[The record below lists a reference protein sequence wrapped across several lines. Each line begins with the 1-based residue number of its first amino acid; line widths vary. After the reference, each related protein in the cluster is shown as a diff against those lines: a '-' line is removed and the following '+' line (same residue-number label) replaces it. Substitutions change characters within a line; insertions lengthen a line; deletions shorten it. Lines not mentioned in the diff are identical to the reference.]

1 MTLVY
6 HYDDNG
12 CDVSA
17 NGQKQTN
24 KYARSIIL
32 LNHKTQIIKAHENK
46 QNLAYWLI
54 ANEFLISWSQL
65 KNVLVWLYSNY
76 LCSSNLRY
84 HKFSDF
90 RKFHFNISLLSNFYI
105 AMKISCS
112 SDSNVYYAITTQ
124 YWW

>member
-54 ANEFLISWSQL
+54 ANEF
-65 KNVLVWLYSNY
+65 
-76 LCSSNLRY
+76 
-84 HKFSDF
+84 
-90 RKFHFNISLLSNFYI
+90 
-105 AMKISCS
+105 
-112 SDSNVYYAITTQ
+112 
-124 YWW
+124 

>member
-54 ANEFLISWSQL
+54 ANEFFDKLKPIEKSISASTW
-65 KNVLVWLYSNY
+65 
-76 LCSSNLRY
+76 
-84 HKFSDF
+84 
-90 RKFHFNISLLSNFYI
+90 I
-105 AMKISCS
+105 
-112 SDSNVYYAITTQ
+112 
-124 YWW
+124 

>member
-1 MTLVY
+1 MKKISEIIIFEIFEYESELHSNINRYFDERSKWKNCLHSLINEMTLVY

-46 QNLAYWLI
+46 QNLAY
-54 ANEFLISWSQL
+54 
-65 KNVLVWLYSNY
+65 
-76 LCSSNLRY
+76 
-84 HKFSDF
+84 
-90 RKFHFNISLLSNFYI
+90 
-105 AMKISCS
+105 
-112 SDSNVYYAITTQ
+112 
-124 YWW
+124 

>member
-1 MTLVY
+1 MKQLLSFCRPQVPNVIDFLPHWNYLKKSNEKKISEILIFEILKYESELHSNINRCFDERSKWKNCLHSLINEMTLVY

-46 QNLAYWLI
+46 QNLAY
-54 ANEFLISWSQL
+54 
-65 KNVLVWLYSNY
+65 
-76 LCSSNLRY
+76 
-84 HKFSDF
+84 
-90 RKFHFNISLLSNFYI
+90 
-105 AMKISCS
+105 
-112 SDSNVYYAITTQ
+112 
-124 YWW
+124 